1 MGCLYVILA
10 LLSPRL
16 LLGGLWIFTDYVRP
30 GAFESWIWPL
40 LGLIFMPVMT
50 LALVWAYNTE
60 FGPWQIAAIVIGA
73 LIDLGSNGEGER
85 RRKRQAQRS

>member
-1 MGCLYVILA
+1 MGCLFAILA

-16 LLGGLWIFTDYVRP
+16 LLGVLWIFTPYVSK
-30 GAFESWIWPL
+30 AFDLWVWPL

-60 FGPWQIAAIVIGA
+60 FGGLQIAAIVIGA
-73 LIDLGSNGEGER
+73 MIDLGGNSEAER
-85 RRKRQAQRS
+85 RRRRQRPRD